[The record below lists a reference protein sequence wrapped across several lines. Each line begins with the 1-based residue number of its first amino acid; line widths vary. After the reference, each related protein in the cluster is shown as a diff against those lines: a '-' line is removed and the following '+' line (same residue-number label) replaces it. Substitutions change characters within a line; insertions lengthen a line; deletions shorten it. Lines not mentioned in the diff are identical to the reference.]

1 LIKAILDTNVIIS
14 AVIFGGKPRRVLNL
28 AIEGKISLFFSEPM
42 FEEIREI
49 LGGRKFLFTAPQ
61 LLAVERE
68 LEAISDTVYPDKSI
82 KIVKDDPDDDV
93 FIECALAAD
102 ADYIVS
108 GDKHLLDLK
117 SYGNIKIVNAAEFI
131 ELVRGH

>member
-1 LIKAILDTNVIIS
+1 MIKAILDTNVVIS
-14 AVIFGGKPRRVLNL
+14 AIIFGGKPRRLLNL
-28 AIEGKISLFFSEPM
+28 AIEGKVSLFFSEPM

-49 LGGRKFLFTAPQ
+49 LGGRKFRFTASQ
-61 LLAVERE
+61 LMAVERE
-68 LEAISDTVYPDKSI
+68 LEAISDTIYPDKSI
-82 KIVKDDPDDDV
+82 RIVKDDPDDDL
-93 FIECALAAD
+93 FIECALSAD

-131 ELVRGH
+131 EMVGKN

>member
-1 LIKAILDTNVIIS
+1 MIKAILDTNVVIS
-14 AVIFGGKPRRVLNL
+14 AIVFGGKPRRVLNL

-49 LGGRKFLFTAPQ
+49 LGGRKFRLTTPQ

-82 KIVKDDPDDDV
+82 KVVKDDPDDDL

-117 SYGNIKIVNAAEFI
+117 RYGNIKIVNAAEFI
-131 ELVRGH
+131 ELVSSH

>member
-1 LIKAILDTNVIIS
+1 MIKAILDTNVVIS
-14 AVIFGGKPRRVLNL
+14 AIVFGGKPRRVLNL
-28 AIEGKISLFFSEPM
+28 AIEGKVSLFFSEPM

-49 LGGRKFLFTAPQ
+49 LGGRKFRFTAPQ

-68 LEAISDTVYPDKSI
+68 LEAISDTVYPDKRI

-117 SYGNIKIVNAAEFI
+117 SYGNIKIVNAAEFV
-131 ELVRGH
+131 ELVGGH

>member
-1 LIKAILDTNVIIS
+1 LIKAVLDTNVVIS
-14 AVIFGGKPRRVLNL
+14 AIVFGGKPRRVLNL

-49 LGGRKFLFTAPQ
+49 LGSCKFRFTEPQ
-61 LLAVERE
+61 LLAVEHE
-68 LEAISDTVYPDKSI
+68 LEAISDTVYPDKNI
-82 KIVKDDPDDDV
+82 KVVKDDPDDDV
-93 FIECALAAD
+93 LIECVLAAD

-131 ELVRGH
+131 ELVCRR

>member
-1 LIKAILDTNVIIS
+1 MIKAILDTNVIIS
-14 AVIFGGKPRRVLNL
+14 AVIFGGKPRMVLNL
-28 AIEGKISLFFSEPM
+28 AVEGKISLFFSEPM
-42 FEEIREI
+42 LEEIREI
-49 LGGRKFLFTAPQ
+49 LGGRKFRFTASQ

-68 LEAISDTVYPDKSI
+68 LEAISDTVYPDKDI
-82 KIVKDDPDDDV
+82 KVVKDDPDDDV

-117 SYGNIKIVNAAEFI
+117 SYGSIKIVNAAEFI
-131 ELVRGH
+131 EMVGRH

>member
-1 LIKAILDTNVIIS
+1 MIKAVLDTNVVIS
-14 AVIFGGKPRRVLNL
+14 AIVFGGKPRRILNL

-49 LGGRKFLFTAPQ
+49 LGGRKFRFTAPQ

-82 KIVKDDPDDDV
+82 KFMKDDPDDDV

-117 SYGNIKIVNAAEFI
+117 SYGNIKIVNVAEFV
-131 ELVRGH
+131 EVVGRH

>member
-1 LIKAILDTNVIIS
+1 MIKAVLDTNVVIS
-14 AVIFGGKPRRVLNL
+14 AVIFGGKPRKVLNL

-42 FEEIREI
+42 LEEIREI
-49 LGGRKFLFTAPQ
+49 LGGRKFRFTSPQ

-68 LEAISDTVYPDKSI
+68 LEAISDTVYPDRRI

-117 SYGNIKIVNAAEFI
+117 RYGNIKIVNAAEFI
-131 ELVRGH
+131 EQVGRH

>member
-1 LIKAILDTNVIIS
+1 MIKAILDTNVVIS
-14 AVIFGGKPRRVLNL
+14 AIIFGGKPRRLLNL
-28 AIEGKISLFFSEPM
+28 AIEGKVSLFFSEPM

-49 LGGRKFLFTAPQ
+49 LGGRKFRFTASQ

-102 ADYIVS
+102 ADFIVS
-108 GDKHLLDLK
+108 GDKHLLALK
-117 SYGNIKIVNAAEFI
+117 SYGNVKIVNAAEFI
-131 ELVRGH
+131 EMVGKN

>member
-1 LIKAILDTNVIIS
+1 MIKAVLDTNVVIS
-14 AVIFGGKPRRVLNL
+14 AIIFGGNPRRVLNL
-28 AIEGKISLFFSEPM
+28 AIEGKIGLFFSEPM

-49 LGGRKFLFTAPQ
+49 LGGRKFRFTAPQ
-61 LLAVERE
+61 LSAVERE
-68 LEAISDTVYPDKSI
+68 LEAISETVYPNES
-82 KIVKDDPDDDV
+82 VNVVQDDPDDDL

-117 SYGNIKIVNAAEFI
+117 KYGKIKIVNAVGFI
-131 ELVRGH
+131 GVMAL

>member
-1 LIKAILDTNVIIS
+1 MIKAVLDTNVVIS
-14 AVIFGGKPRRVLNL
+14 AIIFGGKPRKVLNL

-49 LGGRKFLFTAPQ
+49 LGGRKFRFTAPQ

-68 LEAISDTVYPDKSI
+68 LEAISDTVYPDKNI

-93 FIECALAAD
+93 FIECAIATD

-117 SYGNIKIVNAAEFI
+117 SYGKIKIINAAEFI
-131 ELVRGH
+131 GLVGRN